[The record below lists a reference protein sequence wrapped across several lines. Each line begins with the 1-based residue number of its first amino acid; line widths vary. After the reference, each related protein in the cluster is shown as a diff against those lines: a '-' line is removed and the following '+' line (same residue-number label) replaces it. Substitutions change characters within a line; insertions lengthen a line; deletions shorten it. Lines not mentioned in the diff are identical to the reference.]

1 MKSRIK
7 FRTLLATGA
16 VIALTAIAAPAANAG
31 LLVSSAQGCS
41 EQNFSKPFAQF
52 GDGAS
57 YTPMPGGSFESGEPG
72 WTLTGGAKVVAGN
85 EPFKVNSSADSRSL
99 YLPQGATAT
108 SPAMCV
114 GIEHPTAR
122 WFAKSSGSLLGLTG
136 AMTVEV
142 LFEDSLGQTLA
153 LPIGAGLLSSS
164 WQPSL
169 PGVVSASLLT
179 LLPGEKT
186 AVAFRYRAVLANWY
200 VDDAYV
206 DPYSKW

>member
-1 MKSRIK
+1 MKARIR
-7 FRTLLATGA
+7 FRTLLAAGA

-31 LLVSSAQGCS
+31 LLVSSAKGCS
-41 EQNFSKPFAQF
+41 TQTFSKPFAKF

-57 YTPMPGGSFESGEPG
+57 YTPMPGGSFEAGQAG
-72 WTLTGGAKVVAGN
+72 WTMTGGAKVVTGN
-85 EPFKVNSSADSRSL
+85 EPWKVNAASDSRSL

-114 GIEHPTAR
+114 GIEHPTVR

-142 LFEDSLGQTLA
+142 LFENSLGQVLA
-153 LPIGAGLLSSS
+153 LPVGAGLLSSS
-164 WQPSL
+164 WQPSI

-206 DPYSKW
+206 DPYARW